1 MSHPSTTDANPV
13 GELTDPAMEAL
24 DPVMEALD
32 EP

>member
-1 MSHPSTTDANPV
+1 MSHPSMPDANPV

-24 DPVMEALD
+24 DPVMEAPD